1 MLLIGRAVRD
11 ICFSQSEA
19 LPRSSSGISTLVSQ
33 MLFRREISD
42 GVANCRLFSEAN
54 FTFSVSDWRLIFLS
68 ASGLVNRVG
77 FVGAGVA

>member
-11 ICFSQSEA
+11 VCFSQSEA
-19 LPRSSSGISTLVSQ
+19 LPRSSSRISTLVSQ
-33 MLFRREISD
+33 TSFRKEIS
-42 GVANCRLFSEAN
+42 GGAGNCRLFSQAN

-77 FVGAGVA
+77 